1 MSFRHEKRAYSVY
14 ILYMAEIKA
23 VLFDVDGTLY
33 PQSFFIRTSLQFFL
47 HHPRLS
53 AAFRQL
59 RRDVRQIG
67 GVEDL
72 HLAQTS
78 LCAGY
83 MRIPADQA
91 QALLDTHIYGT
102 YMNMLSKAK
111 PYPQVEGLL
120 ADLKNAGL
128 KLGIITDYPTGKK
141 LSALGF
147 DQYWDVAISADTM
160 GHLKPEPDAFLLA
173 AQELKISPEEIIY
186 VGNEYKYDIIGAKR
200 AGMKAAHLAKR
211 AVADS
216 VADLTF
222 YDFKDLRSYILGK

>member
-1 MSFRHEKRAYSVY
+1 
-14 ILYMAEIKA
+14 MAESQLKA

-53 AAFRQL
+53 AAFRHL
-59 RRDVRQIG
+59 RRDVRAIG

-78 LCAGY
+78 LAAGY
-83 MRIPADQA
+83 MRIPAEQA
-91 QALLDTHIYGT
+91 QELLDKHIYGT
-102 YMNMLSKAK
+102 YMDMLAKAE
-111 PYPQVEGLL
+111 PYPQVGPLL
-120 ADLKNAGL
+120 ADLKKEGI
-128 KLGIITDYPTGKK
+128 KLGVISDYPLGKK

-147 DQYWDVAISADTM
+147 DQYWDVAISADDM

-173 AQELKISPEEIIY
+173 AEKLEILPENIIY

-200 AGMKAAHLAKR
+200 AGMKTAHLAQR
-211 AVADS
+211 AVPDS
-216 VADLTF
+216 VADITF
-222 YDFKDLRSYILGK
+222 SDFDDLRSYILGK